1 MKNILTIIFALIF
14 GFGGGFLA
22 DYVFDDT
29 APEIQPTERIVV
41 EEQAFTDAIEKV
53 SPSVFSVIAT
63 KDVAAALTQPFD
75 PFGFFNTPNFPEEEP
90 ETVRRQVGGGT
101 GFLISEDGLAIT
113 NKHVVSDTE
122 ADYTVFLNDK
132 SKYFVKVVSIDP
144 ANDIAVI
151 QLYEDEAKNNKA
163 KGLTPVEIGDSAEA
177 KIGSRVLA
185 IGNAL
190 GEFENT
196 STAGIISAK
205 NRNIKAADQL
215 GRNASALSGLIQTDT
230 AINPGNSGGPL
241 INLAGQVIGINTAVA
256 SEANGIGFAIPIDD
270 VKPALES
277 VEKYGEIVRPFI
289 GIRYTVIDKEVATEL
304 GLGEYEGA
312 YLSNDVANAVPAV
325 VPESPADKAGLQAND
340 IITMVNDE
348 AVNQDND
355 LLTIMR
361 KYAPGDT
368 VTLTVIRSSQEIK
381 VELTLAKFDES
392 VL

>member
-22 DYVFDDT
+22 DYLLEDT
-29 APEIQPTERIVV
+29 APEALPTERIVI
-41 EEQAFTDAIEKV
+41 EEDAYTEAIEKV

-75 PFGFFNTPNFPEEEP
+75 PFGFFTIPEAEP
-90 ETVRRQVGGGT
+90 ETVRREVGGGT
-101 GFLISEDGLAIT
+101 GFLITEDGLAIT

-132 SKYFVKVVSIDP
+132 SKYYVQVVSIDP

-151 QLYEDEAKNNKA
+151 QLYEDEAKSNKA
-163 KGLTPVEIGDSAEA
+163 KGLTPVELGDSAEA
-177 KIGSRVLA
+177 RIGSRVLA

-205 NRNIKAADQL
+205 NRSIKAADQL
-215 GRNASALSGLIQTDT
+215 GRNASTLSGLLQTDT

-256 SEANGIGFAIPIDD
+256 SEANGIGFAIPVND

-289 GIRYTVIDKEVATEL
+289 GIRYTIIDKEVAAEL
-304 GLGEYEGA
+304 GLGEHEGA

-325 VPESPADKAGLQAND
+325 VPESPADKAGLKSED
-340 IITMVNDE
+340 IITKVNDE

-361 KYAPGDT
+361 QYAPGDT
-368 VTLTVIRSSQEIK
+368 VTLTVIRAGEEIK